1 LKLKCLFFKYKDL
14 SHELM
19 RGSDRGP
26 SNGYDRGGNGYGMH
40 GGRGLPPPPR
50 DDFGYRGGPH
60 HLPPPPPPPR

>member
-1 LKLKCLFFKYKDL
+1 
-14 SHELM
+14 M

-50 DDFGYRGGPH
+50 DDFGGGYRGGPH
-60 HLPPPPPPPR
+60 HLPPPPPLPR